1 MSTVVI
7 TAKQRE
13 ALNAFRAALKPFM
26 ELDGSM
32 TLNRLETLL
41 AVYVEQF
48 DDMSQLRDYVDDVHG
63 MSKSAMSRMI
73 SWWSDEAYLQYKQDA
88 DGNLTV
94 QDRPDGMGFL
104 DIYPDP
110 RDYRRRVIKVSE
122 QGAEFGSRLAQGII
136 DTAAA
141 FAEKWDAIEAAK
153 ENDNG

>member
-1 MSTVVI
+1 MSNVL
-7 TAKQRE
+7 TAKQRD
-13 ALNAFRAALKPFM
+13 ALNRFRKALKPFM
-26 ELDGSM
+26 ELDGAM

-48 DDMSQLRDYVDDVHG
+48 DDMSQLRDYVDDTHG
-63 MSKSAMSRMI
+63 MSKSAMSRMV

-94 QDRPDGMGFL
+94 QDRPEGMGFL

-122 QGAEFGSRLAQGII
+122 KGAEFGRNLADMVMENARQHFKEENMI
-136 DTAAA
+136 DG
-141 FAEKWDAIEAAK
+141 KPD
-153 ENDNG
+153 